1 MARRQNGRP
10 LWLPTKEEFI
20 LSTAVISTSCSCL
33 QPAAAPG
40 SCCHCGWGSACS
52 NVRTGARVP
61 RAAPAAAAV
70 HCLQHNSPLNPAP
83 CRYRCTGT
91 RRQSCQQLH
100 ADTGLLLEPSGWA
113 ASLRRA
119 EGWGRGRRSL
129 PRARMG
135 VLPNADRREGESVL
149 QHHPRPAPA
158 ASGPTPCSAAPR
170 RPPRAHRAAVP
181 GPRLPRPPVRRDAR
195 RGGGRSPALLAPSC
209 APLCS
214 PAPPGSRPSGPAA
227 PRPARGSARPRP
239 GPHLPP
245 ANKSPARPQRARR
258 GGSALPGAAEP
269 GEGTAGGRG
278 GRRAGARG
286 RARRRRGP
294 GRAPP
299 QPPPRAREGLSP
311 AEPRDRRCLP
321 PYPLRAASGASPCAT
336 SEPEARRAS
345 LQRGGC
351 RPVLRARRALPCCL
365 CRAGGRG
372 PSREARANV

>member
-33 QPAAAPG
+33 LPAAAPG

-61 RAAPAAAAV
+61 RAAPAATAV
-70 HCLQHNSPLNPAP
+70 HCLRRNSPLNPAP
-83 CRYRCTGT
+83 RRYRCAGT

-100 ADTGLLLEPSGWA
+100 ADTGRLLEPSGWA

-119 EGWGRGRRSL
+119 EGRGRGRRSL

-135 VLPNADRREGESVL
+135 VLPNADRREGESIL
-149 QHHPRPAPA
+149 RHHPRPAPA
-158 ASGPTPCSAAPR
+158 ASGPTPRSAAPR

-181 GPRLPRPPVRRDAR
+181 GPRLPRTPVRRDAR

-214 PAPPGSRPSGPAA
+214 PAPPGSRPSGPVA

-258 GGSALPGAAEP
+258 LRSARRCG
-269 GEGTAGGRG
+269 AGGGDGGRKG
-278 GRRAGARG
+278 REAGRRAGEGAAPAGTRPGSSAAPAPG
-286 RARRRRGP
+286 RAEPRGIAAASPRTAAVPHPARPRSRRRR
-294 GRAPP
+294 
-299 QPPPRAREGLSP
+299 Q
-311 AEPRDRRCLP
+311 
-321 PYPLRAASGASPCAT
+321 
-336 SEPEARRAS
+336 AS

-351 RPVLRARRALPCCL
+351 RPVLRARRALPCRPPPERGGWPRTEQGGEGERL
-365 CRAGGRG
+365 AGLK
-372 PSREARANV
+372 AFL

>member
-33 QPAAAPG
+33 LPAAAPG

-61 RAAPAAAAV
+61 RAAPAATAV
-70 HCLQHNSPLNPAP
+70 HCLRRNSPLNPAP
-83 CRYRCTGT
+83 RRYRCAGT

-100 ADTGLLLEPSGWA
+100 ADTGRLLEPSGWA

-119 EGWGRGRRSL
+119 EGRGRGRRSL

-135 VLPNADRREGESVL
+135 VLPNADRREGESIL
-149 QHHPRPAPA
+149 RHHPRPAPPLPA
-158 ASGPTPCSAAPR
+158 ARPGPTERRFPVRASRGRPCGEMRGGAGGAAPLSWLHLAR
-170 RPPRAHRAAVP
+170 RFVRPPRRDRVP
-181 GPRLPRPPVRRDAR
+181 P
-195 RGGGRSPALLAPSC
+195 APS
-209 APLCS
+209 P
-214 PAPPGSRPSGPAA
+214 
-227 PRPARGSARPRP
+227 
-239 GPHLPP
+239 
-245 ANKSPARPQRARR
+245 PARPGAPRGRGPALTCRRRTKAPRVPSER

-278 GRRAGARG
+278 GRRAGERG

-299 QPPPRAREGLSP
+299 QPPPREGPSP
-311 AEPRDRRCLP
+311 AGSPPPPPVPPRCLT
-321 PYPLRAASGASPCAT
+321 LRDLGADGEGRRPCSAAAAARSCGRAVPCPAAHRLSGA
-336 SEPEARRAS
+336 
-345 LQRGGC
+345 GD
-351 RPVLRARRALPCCL
+351 
-365 CRAGGRG
+365 RG
-372 PSREARANV
+372 PSREERASA